1 MWCLTCDVVKKQVT
15 LAPSA
20 LEASK
25 NKEAVV
31 IATEWKEFKE
41 IDWQTVYDNMT
52 KPAFVFDGRLI
63 LDAEKL
69 RKIGFR
75 VSGPRD
81 AIPYARRFTCV
92 YRSR

>member
-1 MWCLTCDVVKKQVT
+1 M
-15 LAPSA
+15 
-20 LEASK
+20 
-25 NKEAVV
+25 
-31 IATEWKEFKE
+31 IATEWKEFME

-75 VSGPRD
+75 VSTLRLRLYLFS
-81 AIPYARRFTCV
+81 AIYVALFTGQG
-92 YRSR
+92 YRPG